1 MRSLSSVALAALL
14 ASTASL
20 AYAQSSTAPAA
31 GQTQTSAKPD
41 TLLATVNGQKIT
53 ERDLG
58 IAYAGLSDSVKQQP
72 QAQVLPQLLNELI
85 NAKALEIE
93 ARKEGLEKDP
103 DVKAAMDAASGA
115 VLQNA
120 LLRREISPL
129 LTDDKLKAAYQ
140 DQYANKPGEE
150 EIHAQHILLKT
161 QADAQAVID
170 QLNKGADFATL
181 AKSKSTDPNA
191 STGGDLG
198 WFKKGDMVQAF
209 SDAAFALKPGQI
221 SQTPVQSPYGWHVI
235 KVLGTR
241 VAPPQTYEQIHDT
254 MAQKIEQQALRDDLM
269 KARSAVKV
277 VAFDENGKPIPQNPT
292 SAAAAK
298 PGASGK

>member
-14 ASTASL
+14 ASTVSL
-20 AYAQSSTAPAA
+20 ARAQTQPPAAAPA
-31 GQTQTSAKPD
+31 GQTVKPD
-41 TLLATVNGQKIT
+41 AVLASVNGEKIT

-72 QAQVLPQLLNELI
+72 QQQVLPQLLNELI

-93 ARKEGLEKDP
+93 ARKENLQKDP
-103 DVKAAMDAASGA
+103 DVKAQMDAASGA

-120 LLRREISPL
+120 LLRKDLAPQ
-129 LTDDKLKAAYQ
+129 LTEDKLKAIYQ
-140 DQYANKPGEE
+140 AQYAGKPGEE
-150 EIHAQHILLKT
+150 EIHAEHILLKS

-191 STGGDLG
+191 SSGGDLG

-209 SDAAFALKPGQI
+209 SNAAFALKTGQI

-241 VAPPQTYEQIHDT
+241 TAAPQTYEQIHDT
-254 MAQKIEQQALRDDLM
+254 LAQATEQAALRAELT
-269 KARSAVKV
+269 KVREAAKV
-277 VAFDENGKPIPQNPT
+277 VVYDQNGKPVPQNAP
-292 SAAAAK
+292 AK
-298 PGASGK
+298 K